1 MSLIATNSVLIQRFQ
16 ALRAWSRGDERAVHK
31 PLLVLYAIG
40 QAGRSADRLLPF
52 HQVDRDLGA
61 LLKEFGPPR
70 RTVHTEYPFWRLQN
84 DGIWEVAKADTL
96 RRRESNSDPIKS
108 ELLAKDIH
116 GGFLPECFSL
126 LRRSAE
132 TRDKIVQGLLHAHFP
147 ESIHSDIL
155 SAIGLSKGLTDY
167 AIEKRSQQFR
177 KDVLR
182 VYNYRCCVCGYDL
195 RLGNQF
201 IGLEAAHIKWF
212 QAGGPDDVENGL
224 SLCVLHI
231 NYLTSERLRWTHSAR
246 SLFAAKSSATRRA
259 PSGCSTSTV
268 HKLHRPSIRITHQNP
283 TISRGT

>member
-1 MSLIATNSVLIQRFQ
+1 MPLLATSSVLIQRFQ

-52 HQVDRDLGA
+52 HQVDRDLTA

-96 RRRESNSDPIKS
+96 RRRESNSDPVKS

-116 GGFLPECFSL
+116 GGFLQECFSF
-126 LRRSAE
+126 LRRNAAARE
-132 TRDKIVQGLLHAHFP
+132 KIVQGLLHAHFP
-147 ESIHSDIL
+147 ESIHSDVL
-155 SAIGLSKGLTDY
+155 SAVGLSTGFADY
-167 AIEKRSQQFR
+167 AIEKRNQQFR

-195 RLGNQF
+195 RLGTQF

-212 QAGGPDDVENGL
+212 QAGGPDDVENGIA
-224 SLCVLHI
+224 LCVLHHKLFDLGAFR
-231 NYLTSERLRWTHSAR
+231 LTHRAR
-246 SLFAAKSSATRRA
+246 SLFAVRSSATRRG
-259 PSGCSTSTV
+259 PSGC
-268 HKLHRPSIRITHQNP
+268 
-283 TISRGT
+283 